1 MEKEWIEK
9 HIDDMVQD
17 ICKLSEIPSVSVKTE
32 DPDMPFG
39 QACLDALHAALD
51 LGRSMGFETFNHE
64 NYCGTLLW
72 KGESDTE
79 IGFFGHADVVPA
91 GNGWTC
97 CEPFKPVVKDG
108 LLIGR
113 GVSDNKGSFMTAL
126 YALKY
131 LKEQG
136 YKPKHSFRFFF
147 GCDEEKGMA
156 DVQYYAKN
164 YKEPAFSVVPD
175 VMFPVCNGEK
185 GILEFDAT
193 RPVKS
198 SKLVSCESGI
208 MSNQVPAEAVAVLT
222 LTEEEIS
229 KVKEVVEAV
238 GGTCEKQAD
247 GSVKVYVHGIP
258 AHAAF
263 PEGSE
268 SAEVKMAGLLKK
280 SGVLDEDA
288 ANLMDAICEMFGD
301 YYGAGLNIPFEDE
314 GSGKLTHVGG
324 MCKLENGVF
333 WQDVNI
339 RYNVTAVYEVL
350 MENITKTLKAHG
362 FELTEAH
369 DSAPCFT
376 DPKSKEVQ
384 ALMEVCNRNL
394 EMELEPYV
402 MGGGTYSRKLKHA
415 VGFGPGIPG
424 KAKRFGT
431 ERGGAHQADEYIEIE
446 HLKKAFVIYVEAIQ
460 KLDEVVD

>member
-136 YKPKHSFRFFF
+136 SKPKHSFRFFF
-147 GCDEEKGMA
+147 GCSFPDS
-156 DVQYYAKN
+156 
-164 YKEPAFSVVPD
+164 FS
-175 VMFPVCNGEK
+175 
-185 GILEFDAT
+185 L
-193 RPVKS
+193 
-198 SKLVSCESGI
+198 
-208 MSNQVPAEAVAVLT
+208 
-222 LTEEEIS
+222 
-229 KVKEVVEAV
+229 
-238 GGTCEKQAD
+238 
-247 GSVKVYVHGIP
+247 GIP
-258 AHAAF
+258 
-263 PEGSE
+263 
-268 SAEVKMAGLLKK
+268 
-280 SGVLDEDA
+280 D
-288 ANLMDAICEMFGD
+288 
-301 YYGAGLNIPFEDE
+301 LNG
-314 GSGKLTHVGG
+314 GSGQFLFRIGIQNMKL
-324 MCKLENGVF
+324 
-333 WQDVNI
+333 Q
-339 RYNVTAVYEVL
+339 R
-350 MENITKTLKAHG
+350 
-362 FELTEAH
+362 
-369 DSAPCFT
+369 
-376 DPKSKEVQ
+376 
-384 ALMEVCNRNL
+384 
-394 EMELEPYV
+394 
-402 MGGGTYSRKLKHA
+402 GGGA
-415 VGFGPGIPG
+415 
-424 KAKRFGT
+424 
-431 ERGGAHQADEYIEIE
+431 
-446 HLKKAFVIYVEAIQ
+446 
-460 KLDEVVD
+460 